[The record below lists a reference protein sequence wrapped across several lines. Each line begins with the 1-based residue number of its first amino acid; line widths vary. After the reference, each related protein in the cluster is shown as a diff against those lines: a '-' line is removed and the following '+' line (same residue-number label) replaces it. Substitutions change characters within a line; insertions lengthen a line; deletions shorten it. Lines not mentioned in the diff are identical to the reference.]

1 MVVKMEENLFAGIA
15 DAYWY
20 EWYAG
25 LEKVLDLL
33 NPDSGVVGVTLQASQ
48 QQGLDDIVVRYDDKK
63 MECIQVKHTR
73 TDATLTYTYLFC
85 QHTENGKT
93 KAALIKEYSD
103 DWKRVKDTYRRCVPI
118 IYTNKIIGNKSYT
131 PTGDK
136 GYKRP
141 PLKDF
146 WSALKDELNVAD
158 SIADVKFSAMVNDSK
173 SSEREKGK
181 MYKEAFVNILCQIP
195 SLSDEEK
202 FIFLKEFQ
210 LYSDE
215 KNDLDNIK
223 KTVDGKISYL
233 LNIDGRQCDKYHN
246 RLLRGLT
253 EWTVSTR
260 FEEEITK
267 EKVLSVLGL
276 KKDEIVGEH
285 NFATEE
291 PFFQSRV
298 QWIKNLKDEIFR
310 VNKGVFFISGEPGSG
325 KTNIINYLANEDNS
339 IITTRF
345 HSFKPI
351 QVEYDVMPA
360 DEGIYSSEDFWKNTL
375 IQIKDKFEGCME
387 KYNVPVA
394 VEAINSIDRKIKE
407 VLRLANCLYKKT
419 GKTTVIAVDG
429 IDHAAR
435 AGKKNTFLKTLP
447 SPSRLPEGVV
457 FLLAGQPYSNNPEY
471 PVWIDG
477 DDVITKTV
485 PALDCDDI
493 KQLLTNGNIYFGDVT
508 VEEIAEYILSVTKG
522 NTLSVMYAVYD
533 AKGHDSIYNYEKYI
547 TERKL
552 ANGVDAY
559 YDYIWQKA
567 MDKWGNQYK
576 HVEVVLSGTMTLI
589 NRGITLELLQTLL
602 QDLIKITDIQLVC
615 WMQGIEPL
623 IVQNDKG
630 AYSAYVNDVRLFL
643 RKIFE
648 KSGESKRIVAD
659 KVCEYILKENT
670 NVALKHD
677 SLFRSLIMANRR
689 KEIPRYFNAKY
700 AYEAVIENRPLN
712 ELEDQTYTVL
722 EVLAENGE
730 LECLVDVSCAISTIT
745 QYQNSIFPDEEY
757 LGNVEESLPCEKQAI
772 SKKNITA
779 GELLRALV
787 QIKQLAAAG
796 YEDRAKST
804 FKRWIG
810 NRTPGQIGNKYASEE
825 EKHRHYNFND
835 TLKNVL
841 RMSGKLC
848 FTFGERL
855 FEDES
860 LKKGEEDA
868 EAFFAEGVFEACE
881 DSIDIA
887 GIDKMYQLIKCY
899 YPDDNDKFMDKLL
912 LTGKKE
918 IIEYFAKHYTKGIAD
933 NLQSI
938 VLYIYTFVLE
948 CAVTECPNLTNI
960 TNQENK
966 YLEFLYKIWAYSYF
980 DTCKCM
986 DFAAKGI
993 AQWKENQGNKFL
1005 WRLLVNQILFV
1016 SDLNRVACGGE
1027 IRISDDDFC
1036 KYVYDVLRG
1045 ESRMDVGV
1053 QLKIR
1058 EFQQHLIVVMLLT
1071 LDKLDEKYKKLA
1083 LPIIEKRME
1092 KSCWLIENL
1101 WEYVL
1106 RNEKEANV
1114 LERIFDLWMTP
1125 KGMVWKMPQEDIK
1138 ECAAIFIKMGKR
1150 MRWTEK
1156 VQAAENLLKAK
1167 RILGYS
1173 GHKEY
1178 GGYNLLRWYENISS
1192 DNPHIWKSLGM
1203 QLFNISGVISETG
1216 DNRADVYVD
1225 AAIASS
1231 VGKCGIN
1238 DIIRFSY
1245 IPNSGDA
1252 QWRQTVFDAVI
1263 AYLENSNEGKNSLL
1277 SLWKCVCKV
1286 FPVLEGSSEYSY
1298 YNNINAVYREDLKK
1312 AILANAKKNEI
1323 VIADEM
1329 KKIELDCFQKI
1340 CKLRDTYKI
1349 PNRWFEMDDTII
1361 FEESLQNYVIKVS
1374 QKRSIGSNEW
1384 KIILPLL
1391 KQSVQKG
1398 EHTYTEEIFS
1408 LIMQRPKDYANWE
1421 WDGVQD
1427 LLVELIPLLD
1437 EKDIRRL
1444 IQDIIDRNKE
1454 YQQRFGRTLNFF
1466 YPNMD
1471 IEYLAYAYNKDA
1483 SVEERIRL
1491 YTRILDMHEMWI
1503 SADGMIE
1510 LPRLF
1515 TLKELKEEKETMDV
1529 LIGRLYQFKKF
1540 C

>member
-1 MVVKMEENLFAGIA
+1 MGDNKLAGIG
-15 DAYWY
+15 DAYWF
-20 EWYAG
+20 EWYVG

-33 NPDSGVVGVTLQASQ
+33 NPDSGVAGVTLQASR
-48 QQGLDDIVVRYDDKK
+48 QQGLDDVVVRYDDKK
-63 MECIQVKHTR
+63 LECIQVKHTR
-73 TDATLTYTYLFC
+73 TDVPLTYTFLFC
-85 QHTENGKT
+85 EHTENGKT
-93 KAALIKEYSD
+93 KPACIREYSD
-103 DWKRVKDTYRRCVPI
+103 DWKSVKDTYRQCVPI
-118 IYTNKIIGNKSYT
+118 IYTNRKIGNKNYT
-131 PTGDK
+131 PAKGK

-146 WSALKDELNVAD
+146 WSALKDELNAAA
-158 SIADVKFSAMVNDSK
+158 SISDVRFSAMVNDSK
-173 SSEREKGK
+173 ASEREKGK
-181 MYKEAFVNILCQIP
+181 MYKVAFDNILRQIP
-195 SLSDEEK
+195 SLSDDEK
-202 FIFLKEFQ
+202 LIFLKEFQ
-210 LYSDE
+210 IHSDE
-215 KNDLDNIK
+215 ENDLK
-223 KTVDGKISYL
+223 KLKKFVGKKLSCI
-233 LNIDGRQCDKYHN
+233 LNIDERQCEKYHD
-246 RLLRGLT
+246 RLVRELS

-260 FEEEITK
+260 SEEEITK
-267 EKVLSVLGL
+267 EQVLSVLGL
-276 KKDEIVGEH
+276 KKDELIGEH

-298 QWIKNLKDEIFR
+298 RWIKDLKDEILEI
-310 VNKGVFFISGEPGSG
+310 NKGVFFISGEPGTG
-325 KTNIINYLANEDNS
+325 KSNIINYMANEENS

-351 QVEYDVMPA
+351 NVEYDVMPA

-375 IQIKDKFEGCME
+375 IQIKDKFEGRME

-394 VEAINSIDRKIKE
+394 VEAIKSVDKKMKE
-407 VLRLANCLYKKT
+407 VLRLANCLYKET

-457 FLLAGQPYSNNPEY
+457 FVLAGQPYSNNPEY
-471 PVWIDG
+471 PLWLDG
-477 DDVITKTV
+477 NDVITKTV
-485 PALDCDDI
+485 PALERDDI
-493 KQLLTNGNIYFGDVT
+493 KQLLTNDNICYEDAT
-508 VEEIAEYILSVTKG
+508 IEEIAEYILSVTKG

-533 AKGHDSIYNYEKYI
+533 AKGHDSICNYEKYI
-547 TERKL
+547 TDRKL
-552 ANGVDAY
+552 ANGIDAY
-559 YDYIWQKA
+559 YDYIWQSA
-567 MDKWGNQYK
+567 MDKWGISYK
-576 HVEVVLSGTMTLI
+576 HVEIVLSGTMTLL
-589 NRGITLELLQTLL
+589 NRGITLDLLQALL
-602 QDLIKITDIQLVC
+602 QDLIKITDIQLIC
-615 WMQGIEPL
+615 WMQSIEPL
-623 IVQNDKG
+623 IIENNKG

-643 RKIFE
+643 RRKFE

-659 KVCEYILKENT
+659 KICEYILKENT

-677 SLFRSLIMANRR
+677 SLFRSLIMAGRR
-689 KEIPRYFNAKY
+689 KEIPRYFDAKY
-700 AYEAVIENRPLN
+700 AYEAVIESRPLN

-730 LECLVDVSCAISTIT
+730 LDCLVDVSCAISTIT
-745 QYQNSIFPDEEY
+745 QYQNSIFPDEEFF
-757 LGNVEESLPCEKQAI
+757 GNVEEPLSCEKQAI
-772 SKKNITA
+772 STKTITA

-787 QIKQLAAAG
+787 QIKQLAEAG
-796 YEDRAKST
+796 YEDRAKGT

-810 NRTPGQIGNKYASEE
+810 NRTPGQIGNKYASEAE
-825 EKHRHYNFND
+825 RQHHYNFND

-848 FTFGERL
+848 FIFGERL

-881 DSIDIA
+881 DSIDTA
-887 GIDKMYQLIKCY
+887 GIDKVYQLIKCY
-899 YPDDNDKFMDKLL
+899 YPDDNNKFMDKIL

-918 IIEYFAKHYTKGIAD
+918 IIEYFVNHYTKGVTD
-933 NLQSI
+933 NLQGI
-938 VLYIYTFVLE
+938 ILYVYTLVLG
-948 CAVTECPNLTNI
+948 CAVTECPDLTGI

-966 YLEFLYKIWAYSYF
+966 YLEFLYKVWAYSYF
-980 DTCKCM
+980 DIHKCM
-986 DFAAKGI
+986 DFAAAGI
-993 AQWKENQGNKFL
+993 AQWKENQGNKYL

-1016 SDLNRVACGGE
+1016 SDLNRVACGEE
-1027 IRISDDDFC
+1027 IIISDDEFC
-1036 KYVYDVLRG
+1036 QYVYDVLRG
-1045 ESRMDVGV
+1045 DSRLDVGV

-1058 EFQQHLIVVMLLT
+1058 EFQQHLMVVMLIT
-1071 LDKLDEKYKKLA
+1071 LDKMDEKHKKLA

-1101 WEYVL
+1101 WEYVFK
-1106 RNEKEANV
+1106 NEKEANV

-1138 ECAAIFIKMGKR
+1138 KCAAIFIKLGKR
-1150 MRWTEK
+1150 MGWTEK

-1173 GHKEY
+1173 GKEY
-1178 GGYNLLRWYENISS
+1178 GGYNLMKWYENISF
-1192 DNPHIWKSLGM
+1192 DKPQVWKSLGV
-1203 QLFNISGVISETG
+1203 QLFNISSVISETG

-1231 VGKCGIN
+1231 AGRCGIN

-1245 IPNSGDA
+1245 IPNSRDA

-1263 AYLENSNEGKNSLL
+1263 AYLENGKEGKNSLL

-1312 AILANAKKNEI
+1312 AILANAEKNEI
-1323 VIADEM
+1323 VIAEEM
-1329 KKIELDCFQKI
+1329 KKIAPDGFEKT

-1349 PNRWFEMDDTII
+1349 PTRWFEMDDTIT
-1361 FEESLQNYVIKVS
+1361 FEDSLRNYLVKIS
-1374 QKRSIGSNEW
+1374 QKRGIGSDEW

-1391 KQSVQKG
+1391 KQSVQK
-1398 EHTYTEEIFS
+1398 EENTYAEEIFS
-1408 LIMQRPKDYANWE
+1408 LIIQRPKDYANWE

-1444 IQDIIDRNKE
+1444 IQDIIVRNKE
-1454 YQQRFGRTLNFF
+1454 YQQRFDRPLSFF

-1471 IEYLAYAYNKDA
+1471 IEYLAYAYNQGA

-1491 YTRILDMHEMWI
+1491 YTKILDMHEMWI
-1503 SADGMIE
+1503 TADGMIE
-1510 LPRLF
+1510 LPSLF
-1515 TLKELKEEKETMDV
+1515 TLKELKEKKGSMDT
-1529 LIGRLYQFKKF
+1529 LIELLYQFLGF
-1540 C
+1540 